1 MTAQII
7 SLIVNKNIIVHFR
20 FRSSM
25 ISQPQDAAGFLAER
39 LNISKSSAGLLC
51 LRGISTLEQA
61 EHFLA
66 PKLADL
72 PDPLLFKD
80 MDRAVTLICEAM
92 RRQWPIVVYG
102 DYDVDGICAT
112 SLLVHF
118 LKTLKITVKWH
129 VPNRLTDGY
138 GLTSSG
144 IRTAGKMVET
154 PALLITVDNGISAI
168 KEVEEALAAG
178 FHVIVTDHHEPQG
191 RVPAADAVINPKQDD
206 CGFPFSGLSGVGV
219 AFFLIVSLRSR
230 CIENGYWKT
239 NTAPNLKKY
248 LDLVALGT
256 VADVMPL
263 VDVNRILVR
272 AGIEVLRERSRP
284 GIWALC
290 EEAGMRDGVITSEDI
305 SFRLA
310 PRINAAGRMGT
321 PEIAAHLLMAEDI
334 SVAQQAAAELEE
346 KNRARREI
354 ECTIVETAVVQCEK
368 QCAQGNKALVVYQG
382 DWHPGVLGIVASR
395 ICDRFHLPAI
405 ALADD
410 RQSGNIR
417 GSGRSA
423 CGIDLFTVV
432 ENCREWLHHFGG
444 HEQAIGLTMAKDH
457 LEKFIDALNSQVGEL
472 LAQGNKDDEAVI
484 VDQKLSGEEATPS
497 FVSFLR
503 HLEPC
508 GNENPEPVFLVENT
522 KLVRT
527 SIVKKEHLRFALQLG
542 DTVYQGIGFG
552 MGKKISMVQNRVDL
566 AFTIKHSSFRG
577 RKRVEIMAVAI
588 RPTH

>member
-1 MTAQII
+1 
-7 SLIVNKNIIVHFR
+7 
-20 FRSSM
+20 M
-25 ISQPQDAAGFLAER
+25 ISQPVDAAGL
-39 LNISKSSAGLLC
+39 LSSHLGIPQSSAGLLC
-51 LRGISTLEQA
+51 LRGISTPEQA
-61 EHFLA
+61 ERFLS

-72 PDPLLFKD
+72 PDPFLFKD
-80 MDRAVTLICEAM
+80 MERAVTLICEAM
-92 RRQWPIVVYG
+92 RQQWPIVVYG

-118 LKTLKITVKWH
+118 LKTLKLTVKWH

-144 IRTAGKMVET
+144 IRTVREMVQA
-154 PALLITVDNGISAI
+154 PALLITVDNGIAAV
-168 KEVEEALAAG
+168 KEVEEAVAAG
-178 FHVIVTDHHEPQG
+178 FRVIVTDHHEPQG

-206 CGFPFSGLSGVGV
+206 CVFPFSGLSGAGV

-230 CIENGYWKT
+230 CIENGYLQPD
-239 NTAPNLKKY
+239 NVPNLKKY

-272 AGIEVLRERSRP
+272 AGIEVLSERSRP

-290 EEAGMRDGVITSEDI
+290 EEAGMGEGGITSEDI

-310 PRINAAGRMGT
+310 PRINAAGRMGA
-321 PEIAAHLLMAEDI
+321 PEVAARLLMAEDL
-334 SVAQQAAAELEE
+334 SAAQQAAIELEE
-346 KNRARREI
+346 KNNHRKEI
-354 ECTIVETAVVQCEK
+354 ERSIMEAAVVQCEK
-368 QCAQGNKALVVYQG
+368 QCAQGARALVVYQG

-405 ALADD
+405 VLADD
-410 RQSGNIR
+410 RNNGNIR

-423 CGIDLFTVV
+423 CGVDLFAVV
-432 ENCREWLHHFGG
+432 ENCRQWLQHFGG
-444 HEQAIGLTMAKDH
+444 HEQAIGLTLAKDH
-457 LEKFIDALNSQVGEL
+457 LQKFTEALNIQVGEL
-472 LAQGNKDDEAVI
+472 LAQGNHDDEAVI
-484 VDQKLSGEEATPS
+484 IDQQLSGEEVTPS

-508 GNENPEPVFLVENT
+508 GNENPEPVFLAKNT
-522 KLVRT
+522 KLVRA
-527 SIVKKEHLRFALQLG
+527 SIVKKEHLRFSLQLG

-552 MGKKISMVQNRVDL
+552 MGEKITMVQNRVDL
-566 AFTIKHSSFRG
+566 AFTIKHTCFRG
-577 RKRVEIMAVAI
+577 KKRVEVMAVAI
-588 RPTH
+588 RPTS

>member
-1 MTAQII
+1 MY
-7 SLIVNKNIIVHFR
+7 FR
-20 FRSSM
+20 FRSAM
-25 ISQPQDAAGFLAER
+25 ISQPVDAAGL
-39 LNISKSSAGLLC
+39 LSKHLGVPQSSAGLLC
-51 LRGISTLEQA
+51 LRGISTPEQA
-61 EHFLA
+61 ERFLT

-72 PDPLLFKD
+72 PDPFLFKD
-80 MDRAVTLICEAM
+80 MERAVTLICEAM
-92 RRQWPIVVYG
+92 RQQWPIVVYG

-118 LKTLKITVKWH
+118 LKTLKLTVKWH

-144 IRTAGKMVET
+144 IRTVGEMVQA
-154 PALLITVDNGISAI
+154 PALLITVDNGIAAV
-168 KEVEEALAAG
+168 KEVEEAVAAG
-178 FHVIVTDHHEPQG
+178 FRVIVTDHHEPQG

-206 CGFPFSGLSGVGV
+206 CVFPFSGLSGAGV

-230 CIENGYWKT
+230 CIENGYLQPD
-239 NTAPNLKKY
+239 NAPNLKKY

-272 AGIEVLRERSRP
+272 AGIEVLSERSRP

-290 EEAGMRDGVITSEDI
+290 EEAGMGEGAITSEDI

-310 PRINAAGRMGT
+310 PRINAAGRMGV
-321 PEIAAHLLMAEDI
+321 PEVAARLLMAEDV
-334 SVAQQAAAELEE
+334 SEAQQAAIELEE
-346 KNRARREI
+346 KNKQRKEI
-354 ECTIVETAVVQCEK
+354 ERSIMQAAVVQCEK
-368 QCAQGNKALVVYQG
+368 QCAQGARALIVYQA

-410 RQSGNIR
+410 RNNGNIR

-423 CGIDLFTVV
+423 CGVDLFAVV
-432 ENCREWLHHFGG
+432 ENCRQWLHHFGG
-444 HEQAIGLTMAKDH
+444 HEQAIGLTLAKDH
-457 LEKFIDALNSQVGEL
+457 LQQFTEALNIQVGEL
-472 LAQGNKDDEAVI
+472 LVQGNHDDEAVI
-484 VDQKLSGEEATPS
+484 IDQQLSGEEVTPS

-508 GNENPEPVFLVENT
+508 GNENPEPVFLAKNT

-527 SIVKKEHLRFALQLG
+527 SIVKKEHLRFSLQLG

-552 MGKKISMVQNRVDL
+552 MGEKITMVQNRVDL
-566 AFTIKHSSFRG
+566 AFTIKHSCFRG
-577 RKRVEIMAVAI
+577 KKRVEVMAVAI
-588 RPTH
+588 RPTS

>member
-1 MTAQII
+1 MY
-7 SLIVNKNIIVHFR
+7 FR
-20 FRSSM
+20 FRSAM
-25 ISQPQDAAGFLAER
+25 ISRPVDAAGLLSR
-39 LNISKSSAGLLC
+39 HLGIPQSSAGLLC
-51 LRGISTLEQA
+51 LRGISTPEQA
-61 EHFLA
+61 ERFLA
-66 PKLADL
+66 PKLVDL
-72 PDPLLFKD
+72 PDPFLFKD

-92 RRQWPIVVYG
+92 RQQWPIVVYG

-118 LKTLKITVKWH
+118 LKTLKLTVKWH

-144 IRTAGKMVET
+144 IRTVREMVQA
-154 PALLITVDNGISAI
+154 PALLITVDNGIASV
-168 KEVEEALAAG
+168 KEVEEAVAAG
-178 FHVIVTDHHEPQG
+178 FRVIVTDHHEPQG

-206 CGFPFSGLSGVGV
+206 CTFPFSGLSGAGV

-230 CIENGYWKT
+230 CIENGYLQPD
-239 NTAPNLKKY
+239 NAPNLKKY

-272 AGIEVLRERSRP
+272 AGIEVLSERSRP

-290 EEAGMRDGVITSEDI
+290 EEAGMAEGEITSEDI

-310 PRINAAGRMGT
+310 PRINAAGRMGV
-321 PEIAAHLLMAEDI
+321 PEVAARLLMAEDV
-334 SVAQQAAAELEE
+334 SAAQQAAIELEE
-346 KNRARREI
+346 KNNHRKEI
-354 ECTIVETAVVQCEK
+354 ERSIMEAAVVQCEK
-368 QCAQGNKALVVYQG
+368 QCAQGARALVVYQA

-410 RQSGNIR
+410 RNNGNIR

-423 CGIDLFTVV
+423 CGVDLFAVV
-432 ENCREWLHHFGG
+432 ENCRQWLHHFGG
-444 HEQAIGLTMAKDH
+444 HEQAIGLTLAKDH
-457 LEKFIDALNSQVGEL
+457 FQQFSEALNIQVGEL
-472 LAQGNKDDEAVI
+472 LAQGNHDGEAVI
-484 VDQKLSGEEATPS
+484 IDQQLSGEEVTPS

-508 GNENPEPVFLVENT
+508 GNENPEPVFLAKNT

-527 SIVKKEHLRFALQLG
+527 SIVKKEHLRFSLQLG

-552 MGKKISMVQNRVDL
+552 MGEKITMVRNRVDL
-566 AFTIKHSSFRG
+566 AFTIKHTCFRG
-577 RKRVEIMAVAI
+577 KKRVEVMAVAI
-588 RPTH
+588 RPTS

>member
-1 MTAQII
+1 
-7 SLIVNKNIIVHFR
+7 
-20 FRSSM
+20 M
-25 ISQPQDAAGFLAER
+25 ISQPVDAAGL
-39 LNISKSSAGLLC
+39 LSKHLGVPQSSAGLLC
-51 LRGISTLEQA
+51 LRGISTPEQA
-61 EHFLA
+61 ERFLT

-72 PDPLLFKD
+72 PDPFLFKD
-80 MDRAVTLICEAM
+80 MERAVTLICEAM
-92 RRQWPIVVYG
+92 RQQWPIVVYG

-118 LKTLKITVKWH
+118 LKTLKLTVKWH

-144 IRTAGKMVET
+144 IRTVGEMVQA
-154 PALLITVDNGISAI
+154 PALLITVDNGIAAV
-168 KEVEEALAAG
+168 KEVEEAVAAG
-178 FHVIVTDHHEPQG
+178 FRVIVTDHHEPQG

-206 CGFPFSGLSGVGV
+206 CVFPFSGLSGAGV

-230 CIENGYWKT
+230 CIENGYLQPD
-239 NTAPNLKKY
+239 NAPNLKKY

-272 AGIEVLRERSRP
+272 AGIEVLSERSRP

-290 EEAGMRDGVITSEDI
+290 EEAGMGEGAITSEDI

-310 PRINAAGRMGT
+310 PRINAAGRMGV
-321 PEIAAHLLMAEDI
+321 PEVAARLLMAEDV
-334 SVAQQAAAELEE
+334 SEAQQAAIELEE
-346 KNRARREI
+346 KNKQRKEI
-354 ECTIVETAVVQCEK
+354 ERSIMQAAVVQCEK
-368 QCAQGNKALVVYQG
+368 QCAQGARALIVYQA

-410 RQSGNIR
+410 RNNGNIR

-423 CGIDLFTVV
+423 CGVDLFAVV
-432 ENCREWLHHFGG
+432 ENCRQWLHHFGG
-444 HEQAIGLTMAKDH
+444 HEQAIGLTLAKDH
-457 LEKFIDALNSQVGEL
+457 LQQFTEALNIQVGEL
-472 LAQGNKDDEAVI
+472 LVQGNHDDEAVI
-484 VDQKLSGEEATPS
+484 IDQQLSGEEVTPS

-508 GNENPEPVFLVENT
+508 GNENPEPVFLAKNT

-527 SIVKKEHLRFALQLG
+527 SIVKKEHLRFSLQLG

-552 MGKKISMVQNRVDL
+552 MGEKITMVQNRVDL
-566 AFTIKHSSFRG
+566 AFTIKHSCFRG
-577 RKRVEIMAVAI
+577 KKRVEVMAVAI
-588 RPTH
+588 RPTS

>member
-1 MTAQII
+1 
-7 SLIVNKNIIVHFR
+7 
-20 FRSSM
+20 M
-25 ISQPQDAAGFLAER
+25 ISQPQDAAGFLSEH
-39 LNISKSSAGLLC
+39 LGISKSSAGLLC
-51 LRGISTLEQA
+51 LRGISTPEQA
-61 EHFLA
+61 ERFLA

-72 PDPLLFKD
+72 PDPLLLKD
-80 MDRAVTLICEAM
+80 MERAVTLICEAM
-92 RRQWPIVVYG
+92 RQQWPIVVYG

-118 LKTLKITVKWH
+118 LKSLKLTVKWH

-144 IRTAGKMVET
+144 IRTVTGMVQA
-154 PALLITVDNGISAI
+154 PALLITVDNGIAAV
-168 KEVEEALAAG
+168 KEVEEAVAAG

-206 CGFPFSGLSGVGV
+206 CAFPFSGLSGVGV

-230 CIENGYWKT
+230 CIENGYLQPD
-239 NTAPNLKKY
+239 NAPNLKKY

-272 AGIEVLRERSRP
+272 AGTEVLSERSRP

-290 EEAGMRDGVITSEDI
+290 EEAGMREGGITSEDI

-310 PRINAAGRMGT
+310 PRINAAGRMGV
-321 PEIAAHLLMAEDI
+321 PEVAARLLMAEDI
-334 SVAQQAAAELEE
+334 SAAQQAAVELEG
-346 KNRARREI
+346 KNRQRKEI
-354 ECTIVETAVVQCEK
+354 ERDIMEAAVVQCEK
-368 QCAQGNKALVVYQG
+368 QCAQGAQALVVYQG

-410 RQSGNIR
+410 RNSGNIR
-417 GSGRSA
+417 GSGRSS
-423 CGIDLFTVV
+423 CGVDLFAVV

-444 HEQAIGLTMAKDH
+444 HEQAIGLTLTKDH
-457 LEKFIDALNSQVGEL
+457 LERFTEALNIQVGEL
-472 LAQGNKDDEAVI
+472 LAQGNKDGAAVI
-484 VDQKLSGEEATPS
+484 IDQQLNGEEVTPS

-508 GNENPEPVFLVENT
+508 GNENPEPVFLAKNT
-522 KLVRT
+522 KLARV
-527 SIVKKEHLRFALQLG
+527 SIVKKEHLRFSLQLG
-542 DTVYQGIGFG
+542 STMYQGIGFG
-552 MGKKISMVQNRVDL
+552 MGKKITMVQNRVDL
-566 AFTIKHSSFRG
+566 AFTIKHSCFRG
-577 RKRVEIMAVAI
+577 KKRVEVMAVAI
-588 RPTH
+588 HPTD